1 MAEQHNEQK
10 LLRDELQRLALLLTE
25 SSSKLED
32 VRYEKAL
39 ERLTKEALD
48 QGDDTE
54 IEAALAALKNDN
66 PPAYDQLLS
75 FAEEAAQSIISEDGA
90 SLLVIVPLLVW
101 SRYRNHCGQ
110 IAPNALEKVAAS
122 FKSIMTSTKADV
134 RIGNVLLAPEHI
146 PESFS
151 DVRRILARMTTL
163 AEDGSSPVVD
173 LRDLIDK
180 PAAADFADTR
190 YLLIAV
196 SAPSANDLFRSSQ
209 EDYIDRARAEMNF
222 CLEVHR
228 ALEFAMI
235 GAVYEVQPPG
245 AFFWGWRQTENAM
258 RVWSLKSLVDFIG
271 SMGYKPSD
279 VIASAAFFVPA
290 ASDNAESMTELRVGI
305 SPRRAPDKVV
315 SGIAWPV
322 MPDELD
328 HVQALATD
336 ILRTKGVRNVIFH
349 EQDFPLEWCEDCGC
363 PLYANPQ
370 GMVVHI
376 EFADDKDASSFA
388 PTLN

>member
-134 RIGNVLLAPEHI
+134 RITQMEVPPVQLL
-146 PESFS
+146 
-151 DVRRILARMTTL
+151 L
-163 AEDGSSPVVD
+163 
-173 LRDLIDK
+173 
-180 PAAADFADTR
+180 
-190 YLLIAV
+190 
-196 SAPSANDLFRSSQ
+196 
-209 EDYIDRARAEMNF
+209 EM
-222 CLEVHR
+222 L
-228 ALEFAMI
+228 
-235 GAVYEVQPPG
+235 
-245 AFFWGWRQTENAM
+245 
-258 RVWSLKSLVDFIG
+258 
-271 SMGYKPSD
+271 
-279 VIASAAFFVPA
+279 
-290 ASDNAESMTELRVGI
+290 
-305 SPRRAPDKVV
+305 
-315 SGIAWPV
+315 
-322 MPDELD
+322 MP
-328 HVQALATD
+328 
-336 ILRTKGVRNVIFH
+336 
-349 EQDFPLEWCEDCGC
+349 
-363 PLYANPQ
+363 PLYL
-370 GMVVHI
+370 
-376 EFADDKDASSFA
+376 FS
-388 PTLN
+388 